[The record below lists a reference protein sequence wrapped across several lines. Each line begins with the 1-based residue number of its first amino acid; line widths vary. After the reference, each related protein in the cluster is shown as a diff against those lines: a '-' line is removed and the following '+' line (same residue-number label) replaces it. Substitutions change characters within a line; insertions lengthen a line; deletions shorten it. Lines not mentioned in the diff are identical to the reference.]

1 MIKIMRACCFVH
13 YEEDLVFSLG
23 SQYAIE
29 EFGVEEE
36 KSESDSD

>member
-1 MIKIMRACCFVH
+1 
-13 YEEDLVFSLG
+13 LG

-36 KSESDSD
+36 KSESDSDWKQQSRNIINKLIK